1 MSIGLILNFTLL
13 DKTVPMLAPTVSER
27 VEESVLS
34 EDISD
39 NPPILP
45 AAAATPAPDLS
56 GNRVLLMRATS
67 VLSAIKS
74 KDYITLST
82 YVHPQKGVTFTPYS
96 TVEPEANLNFSVSG
110 IARAGEDPLQYI
122 WGITDGR
129 GSPIQLTMADYF
141 AVYVFNADY
150 TQAPIIGVDRVIGS
164 GNAPENVAEAY
175 PQGRFVEFH
184 FPWLAKENKGFDWCS
199 LKLVF
204 EEYNGDFKLVGI
216 IHSQWTI

>member
-56 GNRVLLMRATS
+56 GKRVLLMRATS

-82 YVHPQKGVTFTPYS
+82 YVHPQKGVTFTLFHGGA
-96 TVEPEANLNFSVSG
+96 EANFEFSVSG

-141 AVYVFNADY
+141 AVYVFNA
-150 TQAPIIGVDRVIGS
+150 
-164 GNAPENVAEAY
+164 
-175 PQGRFVEFH
+175 EFIRRR
-184 FPWLAKENKGFDWCS
+184 LSSA
-199 LKLVF
+199 
-204 EEYNGDFKLVGI
+204 
-216 IHSQWTI
+216 